1 MNRSTAPAVLR
12 VAALVVAALLAGCG
26 GAHGPSSIPAPSLGD
41 PTLVTTDKGSVRGAL
56 TASARQ
62 FLGIPYAAPPTG
74 SLRFAAP
81 QPRAA
86 WTRPQDAT
94 KAGPVCPQ
102 TGQTTTEDCLYL
114 NVWTP
119 WPASGSL
126 PVYVF
131 VHGGG
136 FALGG
141 GSLYDGTALATSG
154 NVVVVTV
161 NYRLGIYGF
170 LANPALDDG
179 SGNTGNYAIEDQQAA
194 LRWVKTNIAAFGG
207 DPNTVTL
214 GGESAGAMSTCMQL
228 ASPGANGLFAR
239 AVVESGPCAFNWQT
253 LQQVETQE
261 AGIPASLGCT
271 GSNAQ
276 IAACLRSSTLSIPQV
291 LSVQGS
297 VPRATLFP
305 TVGGADTPNEPRTA
319 LGKLPLLL
327 GGNNIEAGF
336 FITAPPTT
344 LAAYESALQQV
355 YGANAGAVEA
365 QYPFASYPSGY
376 LALADAQTDYDPRPG
391 QPQVVWCLD
400 VRTFQLQAST
410 AAPIYAYE
418 FNDPNAPIPNRPT
431 STGPVHTAELPYLF
445 PGNGGAV
452 LPSGSSSL
460 TNAMLGYW
468 TNFIRTGNPNGNGLP
483 VWPAYHTFTDVLQLA
498 PNAIQTGVDVNAEHK
513 CSFWNSL
520 GFAT

>member
-1 MNRSTAPAVLR
+1 MIRRP
-12 VAALVVAALLAGCG
+12 VAAALRAAAFIGIAALAACG
-26 GAHGPSSIPAPSLGD
+26 GAHGPGNIPAPALGD
-41 PTLVTTDKGSVRGAL
+41 PTLVATDKGQVRGSL

-74 SLRFAAP
+74 ALRFAAP

-86 WTRPQDAT
+86 WSQPIDAT

-119 WPASGSL
+119 YPAAGAL

-131 VHGGG
+131 LHGGG

-141 GSLYDGTALATSG
+141 GSLYDGSALAAAG
-154 NVVVVTV
+154 NVIVVTV
-161 NYRLGIYGF
+161 NYRLGIFGF
-170 LANPALDDG
+170 LASPALDDG
-179 SGNTGNYAIEDQQAA
+179 TGNTGNYAIEDQQAA
-194 LRWVKTNIAAFGG
+194 LRWVKTNIAAFNG
-207 DPNTVTL
+207 DPANVTL

-228 ASPGANGLFAR
+228 ASPGAKGLFAR
-239 AVVESGPCAFNWQT
+239 AIVESGPCAFNWQT

-261 AGIPASLGCT
+261 AGIPGSLGCS

-276 IAACLRSSTLSIPQV
+276 IAACLRSSTLAIPQV
-291 LSVQGS
+291 LGVQAG

-319 LGKLPLLL
+319 LGSVPLLL
-327 GGNNIEAGF
+327 GGNNLEAGF
-336 FITAPPTT
+336 FIPAPPAT
-344 LAAYESALQQV
+344 LPAYESALQQV
-355 YGANAGAVEA
+355 YGANAAAVEA

-376 LALADAQTDYDPRPG
+376 LALAHAQTDYDPRPG

-400 VRTFQLQAST
+400 VRTFQLQAATS
-410 AAPIYAYE
+410 APIYAYE
-418 FNDPNAPIPNRPT
+418 FNDPNAPVPGRPT
-431 STGPVHTAELPYLF
+431 TGPVHTAELPYLF
-445 PGNGGAV
+445 LGNGGAT
-452 LPSGSSSL
+452 LPAGSVALS
-460 TNAMLGYW
+460 NAMLGYW
-468 TNFIRTGNPNGNGLP
+468 TNFMRSGNPNGPGLP
-483 VWPAYHTFTDVLQLA
+483 NWPAYRTFTDVLQLVPGA
-498 PNAIQTGVDVNAEHK
+498 VQTGVDVNAEHK
-513 CSFWNSL
+513 CGFWNSL